1 MSTANPIANPIAV
14 GSPPVYSTGDENNIP
29 PPSLN
34 KLTDNWLAVNGF
46 SDISEV
52 GIDDLKRF
60 HAHLKDQ
67 LESYPQL
74 KDSRPFMDTLEKVEN
89 LYAEW
94 SKLPPDSDFNSLKL
108 QYALVEDFMSIL
120 GSASSKNSSV
130 IEMSN
135 TAAAVNA
142 QFHKIQNFMENRNY
156 TADSPDAMIAEIK
169 AFQGSVAKLGEL
181 GVSDSELQA
190 TGLGEEGWLLISL
203 TRAVSS
209 YETGKSAGADEAK
222 NSSVFRSNVATA
234 KLGYVKQQN
243 LNESVVVSHQN
254 AIDAESLVQMDKITD
269 ASEIQWLLESADP
282 ETIDN
287 YIAALVDKLSK
298 CPDTPEHALLRGYMT
313 TLIGAARELK
323 VALQNRGMGF
333 HTAFYAF
340 VDKTTSATK
349 VFNTG
354 LAGYARDAGDLE
366 LEETFKGSARQAE
379 ELRNTILRILNQI
392 AERWLDAYK
401 EIR

>member
-1 MSTANPIANPIAV
+1 MSTANPTAAGN
-14 GSPPVYSTGDENNIP
+14 PPVHSTNVEKNSA
-29 PPSLN
+29 PPSLD

-52 GIDDLKRF
+52 GIDDLEKF
-60 HAHLKDQ
+60 YNHLKIM
-67 LESYPQL
+67 LERYPQL
-74 KDSRPFMDTLEKVEN
+74 KNSFQFMSTLDRVEN

-94 SKLPPDSDFNSLKL
+94 SKLPPDLDFNSVKL

-120 GSASSKNSSV
+120 GSAGSENTSAV
-130 IEMSN
+130 EMLD
-135 TAAAVNA
+135 TAKAVNA
-142 QFHKIQNFMENRNY
+142 QFDKIQDFMENRNY

-169 AFQGSVAKLGEL
+169 AFQGSVAKLGDL
-181 GVSDSELQA
+181 GLSDSELQA

-222 NSSVFRSNVATA
+222 NASVFRSNVATA

-282 ETIDN
+282 EAIDN
-287 YIAALVDKLSK
+287 YIHALSDKLSK
-298 CPDTPEHALLRGYMT
+298 CPDTPEHSLLRGYIT

-323 VALQNRGMGF
+323 SALQNVGMGF

-354 LAGYARDAGDLE
+354 LAGYARDEGDLA

-392 AERWLDAYK
+392 AERWLEAYK